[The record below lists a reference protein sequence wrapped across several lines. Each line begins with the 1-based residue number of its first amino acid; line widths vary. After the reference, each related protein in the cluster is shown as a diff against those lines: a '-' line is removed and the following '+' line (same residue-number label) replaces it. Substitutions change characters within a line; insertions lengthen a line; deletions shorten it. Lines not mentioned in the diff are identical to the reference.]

1 MTDSLYPGAS
11 DLEGRIIREVVT
23 LAMDAP
29 AKANSG
35 HTGTAMALAPLGTML
50 WNRIMRH
57 DPTDPTWKDRDRFI
71 MSAGHACILQYSLAH
86 IFGYDLTIDDLKQFR
101 QAHSK
106 TPGHPEK
113 GHTPTIEVT
122 TGPLGQGIANG
133 VGMALAERI
142 LRSDYGEDLVN
153 HRTWVIAGDGCFEE
167 GISHEA
173 ASLAGSLGLD
183 RLTIFYDDNHIT
195 IDGKTELALNDN
207 AAERFEA
214 YGWHVQN

>member
-50 WNRIMRH
+50 WNRVMRH
-57 DPTDPTWKDRDRFI
+57 DPTDPEWKDRDRFI
-71 MSAGHACILQYSLAH
+71 LSAGHACILQYSLAH
-86 IFGYDLTIDDLKQFR
+86 IYGYDLTIDDLKQFR

-113 GHTPTIEVT
+113 GQHEYH
-122 TGPLGQGIANG
+122 
-133 VGMALAERI
+133 R
-142 LRSDYGEDLVN
+142 RSDDGPSRPG
-153 HRTWVIAGDGCFEE
+153 HRRRGGHGPRRTHSA
-167 GISHEA
+167 
-173 ASLAGSLGLD
+173 
-183 RLTIFYDDNHIT
+183 R
-195 IDGKTELALNDN
+195 
-207 AAERFEA
+207 
-214 YGWHVQN
+214 